1 MPRKLIH
8 EHRFFLGVFAI
19 YIVVGAFGFL
29 IYKQGAETLFFDR
42 HHSLVRDRLFIFTT
56 HLAEGLT
63 LTLIGVV
70 LFFARLKYFFLY
82 LIDLAVVSIVITVLK
97 VNFFPERVR
106 PALFFSGQYKLHFA
120 AGIPVLTVYSFP
132 SGHTAVAFAVA
143 FLLAIFIKRTWV
155 SMVLLCIALLV
166 GLSRMYLMEHFWIDV
181 YFGSLTGILITLL
194 VYLALQKP
202 MIHSSSKL
210 LDLSLYERYLKKK
223 VK

>member
-19 YIVVGAFGFL
+19 YIVFGAFSFL

-42 HHSLVRDRLFIFTT
+42 HHTFGRDRVFVFIT

-63 LTLIGVV
+63 LTVIGIV
-70 LFFARLKYFFLY
+70 LFFTRLKYFFLY

-97 VNFFPERVR
+97 VNFFPDRVR

-120 AGIPVLTVYSFP
+120 EGIPVLTVYSFP

-181 YFGSLTGILITLL
+181 YFGSLTGIIITLL
-194 VYLALQKP
+194 VYIGLQKP
-202 MIHSSSKL
+202 MIHSDSRL
-210 LDLSLYERYLKKK
+210 LNLSLYERYLKRK
-223 VK
+223 